1 MTPLYITPRRSIGPV
16 ISRFEDRWL
25 GLWACDDGRATML
38 EIATDDPC
46 EHPGYGTIEWEPVPH
61 LLARRGALHP
71 LVGLPGARWR
81 VTVSDEALREIALP
95 RRTVSPGEP

>member
-16 ISRFEDRWL
+16 ISRF
-25 GLWACDDGRATML
+25 DDGRATML

-46 EHPGYGTIEWEPVPH
+46 EHPGYGTIEWAPVPP

>member
-46 EHPGYGTIEWEPVPH
+46 EHPGYGTIEWAPVPP

-81 VTVSDEALREIALP
+81 VWFGEGHAAPQDVPHLP
-95 RRTVSPGEP
+95 VVARL